1 MMQYDS
7 VVIYDLDGTLVDTAR
22 IVTEILNQ
30 MREQDNRAHLRLEN
44 VRPLTTNGGAEM
56 IRIALNCPS
65 NKVTEKLGEFR
76 ERYKLKETSEAL
88 VFPGVKSVLRRLK
101 REGVSLAICTN
112 KPKSLAVKT
121 LKETKLYDFFD
132 LGVYYDE
139 LGRNKP
145 HPDPLFKIIDYFG
158 LPKSAF
164 VFIGDTK
171 TDLLAATRAGLRF
184 IFFDSGYDPQM
195 TSRMGLEIISHHPTI
210 FSKI

>member
-76 ERYKLKETSEAL
+76 ERYKLK
-88 VFPGVKSVLRRLK
+88 
-101 REGVSLAICTN
+101 
-112 KPKSLAVKT
+112 
-121 LKETKLYDFFD
+121 
-132 LGVYYDE
+132 
-139 LGRNKP
+139 
-145 HPDPLFKIIDYFG
+145 
-158 LPKSAF
+158 
-164 VFIGDTK
+164 
-171 TDLLAATRAGLRF
+171 
-184 IFFDSGYDPQM
+184 
-195 TSRMGLEIISHHPTI
+195 
-210 FSKI
+210 